1 MNYKDFSNLEDQIMN
16 TVKTAVNAI
25 DFVNIKS
32 EITER
37 AEDTLQDVKMKIKE
51 YNDSLETKH
60 KKLIPKNNLRYVS
73 KKPVGIASGII
84 SIIFGGI
91 GILFFMLVA
100 LGLTLSFSA
109 SGNLNQ
115 LRDIILIIIALV
127 FLSGNVVLLFNGLSS
142 IKRVS
147 RFKKYVKFLDDDSFF
162 LIKDLAKYMNEKER
176 FIVKELRQMIKKNMF
191 LEGCIDD
198 EENYFLLTRE
208 VYKNYLDLKK
218 RQLEEAKSGK
228 QKMNKKEEAK
238 EQVKDEEYDKVKS
251 IIKSGRTSIDQIRN
265 IERDIRKEEMSIKLN
280 KMQGIVHQILNY
292 IEKNP
297 KKINE
302 VNKFINHYLPITIK
316 LLNSYKDLNNQPLQG
331 ENIKNAKM
339 EIEHSIDVVNM
350 AFENLLDDLFE
361 DMAMDISTDISVL
374 KTLFKQ
380 EGLTE
385 ENDFGNK
392 N

>member
-37 AEDTLQDVKMKIKE
+37 AEDTLQDVKVKIKE
-51 YNDSLETKH
+51 YNDKIDNKH
-60 KKLIPKNNLRYVS
+60 KRLIPKNNLSYVN
-73 KKPVGIASGII
+73 KKPAGRASGIVSTI
-84 SIIFGGI
+84 IGSIGSLFFITLIFGYSITNSILDISSNANVITI
-91 GILFFMLVA
+91 GIL
-100 LGLTLSFSA
+100 
-109 SGNLNQ
+109 
-115 LRDIILIIIALV
+115 LV
-127 FLSGNVVLLFNGLSS
+127 FLVGNLIIFLKGLSS

-147 RFKKYVKFLDDDSFF
+147 RFKRYVKFLDDDSYF
-162 LIKDLAKYMNEKER
+162 LVKDLATYMNQKESFTIKDLRK
-176 FIVKELRQMIKKNMF
+176 MIDLNMF
-191 LEGCIDD
+191 LEGRIDD
-198 EENYFLLTRE
+198 EKKYFLLTNE
-208 VYKNYLDLKK
+208 VYKNYMDLKQ
-218 RQLEEAKSGK
+218 RQLEAAKKKKDDVK
-228 QKMNKKEEAK
+228 QEV
-238 EQVKDEEYDKVKS
+238 QDEETNKVKS
-251 IIKSGRTSIDQIRN
+251 IIKSGRTSIEQIRN
-265 IERDIRKEEMSIKLN
+265 IERDIRKEDMSIKLN